1 MIELVVNQTRR
12 RFDGDPATPLADLK
26 GKSITTIEG
35 LGAKGLHPLQA
46 AWIEHAVPQCGY
58 CQSGQIMQAASLL
71 QSKPHPSDSEIDSAS
86 GRKAAPANAA
96 KQDRS

>member
-71 QSKPHPSDSEIDSAS
+71 QSKPHPSDS
-86 GRKAAPANAA
+86 
-96 KQDRS
+96 